1 MKKIGFLLLV
11 LLFFLVV
18 AISLITDVKIVKK
31 VKTYSISLMDG
42 ERLIGTAVM
51 YENEPYNLGVFN
63 KEGHDFLGWFDDP
76 FEGMQY
82 ASANGS
88 SDGKVWADGYPSAL
102 YGRWSKKTYKLKLLL
117 NGGENRF
124 NATDIYEIEY
134 LGDVPNSFPV
144 PYKAGYLFNGWF
156 TDSMG
161 MVADSEGRTL
171 SSMKLDLSVFRP
183 QKDGTIRLTASYTRK
198 IITYHFISE
207 GVEIYSKSY
216 YPNDIVK
223 NYPRPT
229 KDNCCFSGWFF
240 DSSCK
245 DEVSFPYDV
254 DGEGEESVFF
264 YAGFKEGTVDSL
276 VFKSIAESN
285 DTEYEVSYSGNGTE
299 IVVPDSYYGKKITRI
314 GRFSSK
320 TVTSIL
326 LPESVKVFEAGA
338 FMDCISLKEIRIPN
352 SIQSIPNSTFKNCS
366 SLEKIEIPASTT
378 TIGESA
384 FEGCIKLKSITIP
397 KNVSKIGSLA
407 FRNTPSLESIDVENG
422 NLKFVSKDGILYSK
436 TSGSR
441 LELMKYPA
449 AKTEKEFKAD
459 TSVSRI
465 LQYAFEGAGVSSF
478 DVGSVTRI
486 DDYAFFG
493 CTRLLK
499 IVVNGESSR
508 TWGNGAFENCTNLKA
523 LIINGK
529 SVPTIQSNTF
539 SNVASSF
546 AIFVLSN
553 AKRSFEKSE
562 GWSHLASR
570 IRTLGDIFGD
580 YAVEESSSGIV
591 ITQYFGNED
600 DVSIPRILNA
610 KRIVGIGENAFS
622 GSMVESVEIPEYVTE
637 IGSGAFKDCSNL
649 KSVVINSDSPP
660 VLNQNAFSKVSKDFG
675 IYVKGNSS
683 VVQKYKNTKGW
694 KEFASRIWSYSK

>member
-1 MKKIGFLLLV
+1 MV
-11 LLFFLVV
+11 LLFFFVV
-18 AISLITDVKIVKK
+18 AVSLISDVKIVKK
-31 VKTYSISLMDG
+31 VGTYSISLMDG

-63 KEGHDFLGWFDDP
+63 KEGYDFLGWFDDP
-76 FEGMQY
+76 FGGMQY
-82 ASANGS
+82 ASANGA
-88 SDGKVWADGYPSAL
+88 SDGKVWADGYPSVL
-102 YGRWSKKTYKLKLLL
+102 YGRWSKKTYTLKLLF

-124 NATDIYEIEY
+124 NATDTYEVEY
-134 LGDVPNSFPV
+134 LDDIPYSFPV

-161 MVADSEGRTL
+161 MVADSEGKTI
-171 SSMKLDLSVFRP
+171 SSLKLDLSVFKP
-183 QKDGTIRLTASYTRK
+183 QKDGTIRLTALYTRK
-198 IITYHFISE
+198 VITYHFMSE
-207 GVEIYSKSY
+207 GAEIYSKSY
-216 YPNDIVK
+216 YPNDTVK

-229 KDNCCFSGWFF
+229 KDNCCFSGWYF

-245 DEVSFPYDV
+245 DKVSFPYSV
-254 DGEGEESVFF
+254 DENGEESIFF

-285 DTEYEVSYSGNGTE
+285 DTEYEVSYSGNDTE

-320 TVTSIL
+320 TVTNIL
-326 LPESVKVFEAGA
+326 LPESVKVFEVGA
-338 FMDCISLKEIRIPN
+338 FMDCISLKEIEIPS
-352 SIQSIPNSTFKNCS
+352 SIQIIPNSTFKNCS
-366 SLEKIEIPASTT
+366 SLERFEIPTNTT

-384 FEGCIKLKSITIP
+384 FEGCIKLKSITVP

-407 FRNTPSLESIDVENG
+407 FRNTPSLESIDVETG
-422 NLKFVSKDGILYSK
+422 NLKFVSNDGVLYSK

-441 LELMKYPA
+441 LVLMKYPT
-449 AKTEKEFKAD
+449 AKAGKEFKAD
-459 TSVSRI
+459 TNVSRI
-465 LQYAFEGAGVSSF
+465 LQYAFEGAEISSF
-478 DVGSVTRI
+478 DVGEVIQI
-486 DDYAFFG
+486 DDYAFFN

-529 SVPTIQSNTF
+529 AVPTIQSNTF

-553 AKRSFEKSE
+553 AKRNFEKSE
-562 GWSHLASR
+562 GWNYLASR

-580 YAVEESSSGIV
+580 YAVEESSNGIV

-610 KRIVGIGENAFS
+610 KRIVEIGENAFS
-622 GSMVESVEIPEYVTE
+622 GSIVESVEIPEYVTT
-637 IGSGAFKDCSNL
+637 IDSGAFKDCSNL
-649 KSVVINSDSPP
+649 KSVVITSDTPP
-660 VLNQNAFSKVSKDFG
+660 ALNQNVFSRVSKDFG

-683 VVQKYKNTKGW
+683 VVQKYKNTEGW